1 MAIAGDPGTDTDL
14 PRGPPS
20 QARRLVVFLDGTWNH
35 PDQQDRGKTKP
46 SNVTK
51 LARALKPLAA
61 DGRFQ
66 ITYYDDGVGTSWG
79 LDKWVG
85 GGLGVGLAKNIR
97 EAYRFLAYNYRDGDE
112 IYIFGFSRG
121 AYTARSLTGFIDRVG
136 LLPKSGMF
144 YMLEAFEQYEQR
156 SAQDAFDTL
165 LAAKKISTRRARID
179 FIGVWDTVGAI
190 GPPSRF
196 FHTLTDHRWDY
207 HDVSLV
213 PAIRHARHALAIDEK
228 RKPFRPTL
236 WTDPVREDQTL
247 EQRWFPGVH
256 SNIGGGY
263 QRDGLANGAL
273 HWMADEATKV
283 RLDLDREFLKPYRK
297 FWAHELRD
305 SYRHVYRVMG
315 AEPRPIGTAGNN
327 SETLDPSVY
336 YRWCNPDAVLE
347 RERETSPWRPPELDQ
362 YFTSRGIDPVQQ
374 LASIRAS
381 RSHNDATAPEAR
393 GSGSPH

>member
-1 MAIAGDPGTDTDL
+1 MTARPEPTVAHSTTPAL
-14 PRGPPS
+14 
-20 QARRLVVFLDGTWNH
+20 ARRLVVFLDGTWNH
-35 PDQQDRGKTKP
+35 PDQKDRGKTKP

-51 LARALKPLAA
+51 LARAVKPLAA

-112 IYIFGFSRG
+112 IYVFGFSRG
-121 AYTARSLTGFIDRVG
+121 AYAARSLAGFIERVG
-136 LLPKSGMF
+136 MLPKAGMF
-144 YMLEAFEQYEQR
+144 YMLQAFELYERR
-156 SAQDAFDTL
+156 SPQEAIDSL
-165 LAAKKISTRRARID
+165 LASKEILTQRARVH

-190 GPPSRF
+190 GLPSRF
-196 FHTLTDHRWDY
+196 FHTLTGHRWNY

-236 WTDPVREDQTL
+236 WTDPRRDDQTL

-263 QRDGLANGAL
+263 QKDGLANHAL
-273 HWMADEATKV
+273 HWIADEAAQAG
-283 RLDLDREFLKPYRK
+283 LDLDRKFLKPYRK

-305 SYRHVYRVMG
+305 SYGGIYRLMG
-315 AEPRPIGTAGNN
+315 PATRPIGAAGND

-336 YRWCNPDAVLE
+336 YRWCNPDGVLE
-347 RERETSPWRPPELDQ
+347 SEKQPSPWRPPKLVQ
-362 YFTSRGIDPVQQ
+362 YFNAQGIDPAGE
-374 LASIRAS
+374 LARIRGDRDS
-381 RSHNDATAPEAR
+381 GDATAE
-393 GSGSPH
+393 G

>member
-1 MAIAGDPGTDTDL
+1 MSATATADTEQSIT
-14 PRGPPS
+14 PVP
-20 QARRLVVFLDGTWNH
+20 ARRLVVFLDGTWNH
-35 PDQQDRGKTKP
+35 PDQKDRGKTKP

-51 LARALKPLAA
+51 LARAVKPLAA

-66 ITYYDDGVGTSWG
+66 ISYYDDGVGTSWG

-97 EAYRFLAYNYRDGDE
+97 EAYRFLAYNYREGDE

-121 AYTARSLTGFIDRVG
+121 AYTARSLAGFIERVG
-136 LLPKSGMF
+136 MLPKSGMY
-144 YMLEAFEQYEQR
+144 YMLRAFELYEQR
-156 SAQDAFDTL
+156 RPQPDFDALFAD
-165 LAAKKISTRRARID
+165 KQISTRRVRID

-190 GPPSRF
+190 GLPSRF
-196 FHTLTDHRWDY
+196 FHALTGHRWNY

-213 PAIRHARHALAIDEK
+213 PAIHHARHALAIDEK
-228 RKPFRPTL
+228 RKPFRPSL
-236 WTDPVREDQTL
+236 WTDPVRGDQTL

-263 QRDGLANGAL
+263 AKDGLANCAL
-273 HWMADEATKV
+273 HWMADEAS
-283 RLDLDREFLKPYRK
+283 RAGLDLDREFLKPYKK

-305 SYRHVYRVMG
+305 SYGAVYRLMG
-315 AEPRPIGTAGNN
+315 AAPRSIGTAGNG

-347 RERETSPWRPPELDQ
+347 REGQPVPWRPSRLQ
-362 YFTSRGIDPVQQ
+362 LYFSDRGIDPMQQ
-374 LASIRAS
+374 LESS
-381 RSHNDATAPEAR
+381 RRKTHVP
-393 GSGSPH
+393 

>member
-1 MAIAGDPGTDTDL
+1 MTEPLEPVVAQSAGAAP
-14 PRGPPS
+14 
-20 QARRLVVFLDGTWNH
+20 ARRLVVFLDGTWNH
-35 PDQQDRGKTKP
+35 PDQKDRGKTKP

-51 LARALKPLAA
+51 LARAVKPLAA

-66 ITYYDDGVGTSWG
+66 ITFYDDGVGTSWG

-85 GGLGVGLAKNIR
+85 GGFGVGLAKNIR

-121 AYTARSLTGFIDRVG
+121 AYTARSLAGFIERVG
-136 LLPKSGMF
+136 MLPKSGMY
-144 YMLEAFEQYEQR
+144 YMLHAFELYAQR
-156 SAQDAFDTL
+156 RPQLDFDTL
-165 LAAKKISTRRARID
+165 LADKKVSTRRARID

-190 GPPSRF
+190 GLPSRF
-196 FHTLTDHRWDY
+196 FHTLTGHRWNY

-236 WTDPVREDQTL
+236 WTDAVRADQTL

-263 QRDGLANGAL
+263 LRDGLANHAL
-273 HWMADEATKV
+273 HWMADEASAV
-283 RLDLDREFLKPYRK
+283 GLDLDRDFLKPYQK

-305 SYRHVYRVMG
+305 SYGGIYRLMG
-315 AEPRPIGTAGNN
+315 PAIRPIGAAGND

-336 YRWCNPDAVLE
+336 YRWCNPDGVLE
-347 RERETSPWRPPELDQ
+347 RQGEPAPWHPPNLEQ
-362 YFTSRGIDPVQQ
+362 YFKARGIDPAQQ
-374 LASIRAS
+374 LSVLRGNRGS
-381 RSHNDATAPEAR
+381 GDATAE
-393 GSGSPH
+393 G